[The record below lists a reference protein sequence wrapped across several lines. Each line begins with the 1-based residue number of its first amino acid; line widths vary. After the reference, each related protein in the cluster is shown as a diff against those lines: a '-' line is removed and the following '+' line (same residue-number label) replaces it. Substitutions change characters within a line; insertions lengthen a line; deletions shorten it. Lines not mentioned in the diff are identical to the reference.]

1 VFLFDN
7 FPKFSKKSQRND
19 LVVGTVQNLL
29 SIFFLKDELHISIK
43 RKSLEISEYSS
54 FFFQLFNTNKFK
66 CTLKIR
72 FFIDISWKYLNILIG

>member
-1 VFLFDN
+1 MFLFDN

-54 FFFQLFNTNKFK
+54 FFQLFNKNKFK
-66 CTLKIR
+66 GTLKIR